1 MRIGEPSDPEP
12 VLSSPA
18 ANRRG
23 ILAMLAAMSL
33 FTANDTLLKLA
44 TESHP
49 PGQIM
54 AVRGVFAVL
63 LSLGVIVA
71 AGQLVHVRSVLSPL
85 VLLRASLEA
94 GVAFLFITSLAVLPL
109 ANITAILQATP
120 IIMAFMAVLLGIETV
135 GWRRWSAIVVG
146 FMGVLLIVRPGLAG
160 FDAYAVLALLSAVL
174 VACRDFAT
182 RAVGVHVPSIVITLS
197 TTAGVCLAGFLL
209 GAAEDWRPLAVA
221 DLGLLATA
229 ATFVTAGN
237 FAVITA
243 FRGTDVSAVSP
254 FRYSNVPL
262 AIVLGVAVFGDVP
275 DLFAATGIALIVAS
289 GIYTIHRER
298 VRQREAA
305 TRSRLL
311 DAAETMP

>member
-1 MRIGEPSDPEP
+1 
-12 VLSSPA
+12 
-18 ANRRG
+18 
-23 ILAMLAAMSL
+23 MLAAMSL

-44 TESHP
+44 TASHP

-63 LSLGVIVA
+63 LSFGVIMA
-71 AGQLVHVRSVLSPL
+71 AGQLVQVRSVLSPL
-85 VLLRASLEA
+85 VLLRAGLEA
-94 GVAFLFITSLAVLPL
+94 SVAFLFITSLAVLPL

-120 IIMAFMAVLLGIETV
+120 VIMAFMAVLLGIETV

-146 FMGVLLIVRPGLAG
+146 FVGVLLIVRPGLEG

-197 TTAGVCLAGFLL
+197 TTGGVCLAGFLL
-209 GAAEDWRPLAVA
+209 GAAEDWRPLAAA
-221 DLGLLATA
+221 DLALLATA
-229 ATFVTAGN
+229 AALVTAGN

-262 AIVLGVAVFGDVP
+262 AIVLGLVVFGDVP

-305 TRSRLL
+305 RSPAL
-311 DAAETMP
+311 DAETVR